1 MSLPYLLLDH
11 ITVTYDTA
19 GHAHTAVRDLS
30 LSLARGEIG
39 CLLGPSG
46 CGKTTV
52 LRAVC
57 GFEPLGG
64 GRIVL
69 DGREVA
75 NAQSSEP
82 PERRHVGVV
91 FQDYALFPHLNVA
104 QNIGF
109 GISRMPRGE
118 REARVE
124 DLAERVG
131 LAGALR
137 KYPHEL
143 SGGQQQ
149 RVALARALAPSPALL
164 LLDEPFSNLD
174 LDLRER
180 LAVEV
185 REIIRASGATA
196 ILVTHDQHEAFAMA
210 DRIGVMHAGAIAQW
224 SPARDLWQAPAN
236 RVVADFIGRGALVPG
251 TFRSH
256 GPKADKNSDVG
267 GDGVRDGAHDGARDG
282 ADSHGGSIALELGE
296 IAASPALA
304 TQLLRAASG
313 ETPTSVDVLLRADDI
328 THDPASPF
336 EATLVRRAF
345 RGSDQLYTLRLASGH
360 EVIARV
366 DGELTHEAGERV
378 GLRLTVRHPVAFAAA
393 TSRTPSPGGW

>member
-1 MSLPYLLLDH
+1 MPLPPTPATPPTPPAPPAPPEPYLLLDH
-11 ITVTYDTA
+11 IRVNYEAA
-19 GHAHTAVRDLS
+19 GHVHTAVRDLS

-57 GFEPLGG
+57 GFEPLAG

-104 QNIGF
+104 ENIGF
-109 GISRMPRGE
+109 GLGRMARGE
-118 REARVE
+118 RQARV
-124 DLAERVG
+124 DRLAERVG
-131 LAGALR
+131 LAAVLR

-149 RVALARALAPSPALL
+149 RVALARALAPAPALL

-196 ILVTHDQHEAFAMA
+196 MLVTHDQHEAFAMA

-224 SPARDLWQAPAN
+224 SPARELWRTPAN
-236 RVVADFIGRGALVPG
+236 RVVADFIGRGALIPG
-251 TFRSH
+251 VFR
-256 GPKADKNSDVG
+256 GNSG
-267 GDGVRDGAHDGARDG
+267 G
-282 ADSHGGSIALELGE
+282 GGISLELGE
-296 IAASPALA
+296 IAVAPVLA
-304 TQLLRAASG
+304 DTLLRSAVDDAH
-313 ETPTSVDVLLRADDI
+313 PVSVDVLLRADDI
-328 THDPASPF
+328 AHDPASPF
-336 EATLVRRAF
+336 EGTLVRRAF
-345 RGSDQLYTLRLASGH
+345 RGADQLYTLRLASGR

-366 DGELTHEAGERV
+366 DGDLSHETGEPV
-378 GLRLTVRHPVAFAAA
+378 GLRLTVRHPVAFPASVAAV
-393 TSRTPSPGGW
+393 

>member
-1 MSLPYLLLDH
+1 MPLPYLLLDH
-11 ITVTYDTA
+11 LCVNYETA
-19 GHAHTAVRDLS
+19 GHVHTAVCDLS

-57 GFEPLGG
+57 GFEPLAG

-69 DGREVA
+69 DGHEVA
-75 NAQSSEP
+75 NAQFSEP

-91 FQDYALFPHLNVA
+91 FQDYALFPHLDVA
-104 QNIGF
+104 RNIGF
-109 GISRMPRGE
+109 GIGRMALGE
-118 REARVE
+118 RQARVE
-124 DLAERVG
+124 GLAERVG
-131 LAGALR
+131 LAGALK

-149 RVALARALAPSPALL
+149 RVALARALAPAPALL

-185 REIIRASGATA
+185 REIIQASGATA

-224 SPARDLWQAPAN
+224 SPAHELWRMPAN
-236 RVVADFIGRGALVPG
+236 RVVADFIGRGALIPG
-251 TFRSH
+251 TFR
-256 GPKADKNSDVG
+256 GNANG
-267 GDGVRDGAHDGARDG
+267 GGI
-282 ADSHGGSIALELGE
+282 SLELGE
-296 IAASPALA
+296 LAVSPMLA
-304 TQLLRAASG
+304 DKLLRSAARD
-313 ETPTSVDVLLRADDI
+313 TYPVSVDVLLRADDI
-328 THDPASPF
+328 AHDPASPF

-345 RGSDQLYTLRLASGH
+345 RGADQLYTLRLASGR

-366 DGELTHEAGERV
+366 DSELAHEAGERV
-378 GLRLTVRHPVAFAAA
+378 GVRLTVEHPVVFAASVA
-393 TSRTPSPGGW
+393 DV

>member
-1 MSLPYLLLDH
+1 MPLPYLLLDH
-11 ITVTYDTA
+11 ISVNYHA
-19 GHAHTAVRDLS
+19 GGHLHTAVRDLT

-57 GFEPLGG
+57 GFEPLSG

-69 DGREVA
+69 DGHEVA
-75 NAQSSEP
+75 NAQLSEP

-109 GISRMPRGE
+109 GLGRMTRAE
-118 REARVE
+118 REDRVAT
-124 DLAERVG
+124 LAERVG

-137 KYPHEL
+137 QYPHEL

-224 SPARDLWQAPAN
+224 SPARELWRTPAN
-236 RVVADFIGRGALVPG
+236 RVVADFIGRGALIPG
-251 TFRSH
+251 TFR
-256 GPKADKNSDVG
+256 GNADG
-267 GDGVRDGAHDGARDG
+267 GGI
-282 ADSHGGSIALELGE
+282 SIELGE
-296 IAASPALA
+296 IAVSPALA
-304 TQLLRAASG
+304 DKLLRTAAKDAY
-313 ETPTSVDVLLRADDI
+313 PVNVDVLLRADDI
-328 THDPASPF
+328 AHDPASPF

-345 RGSDQLYTLRLASGH
+345 RGADQLYTLRLASGQ

-378 GLRLTVRHPVAFAAA
+378 GLRLAVQHPVAFAAGTA
-393 TSRTPSPGGW
+393 PV

>member
-1 MSLPYLLLDH
+1 MPLPYLLLDH
-11 ITVTYDTA
+11 ISVNYDAA
-19 GHAHTAVRDLS
+19 GHLHTAVRDLS

-52 LRAVC
+52 LRAVS
-57 GFEPLGG
+57 GFEPLAG

-69 DGREVA
+69 DGHEVA
-75 NAQSSEP
+75 NAQMSEP
-82 PERRHVGVV
+82 PERRHIGVV

-109 GISRMPRGE
+109 GLGRMPRSE
-118 REARVE
+118 RQSRVE
-124 DLAERVG
+124 MLAERVG
-131 LAGALR
+131 LAGVLR

-224 SPARDLWQAPAN
+224 APARELWRTPAN
-236 RVVADFIGRGALVPG
+236 RVVADFIGRGALIPG
-251 TFRSH
+251 TFR
-256 GPKADKNSDVG
+256 GNTDG
-267 GDGVRDGAHDGARDG
+267 GGI
-282 ADSHGGSIALELGE
+282 SLEIGE
-296 IAASPALA
+296 VPVAPLLA
-304 TQLLRAASG
+304 EKLLRTAAKDAY
-313 ETPTSVDVLLRADDI
+313 PVDVDVLLRADDI
-328 THDPASPF
+328 AHDPASPF

-345 RGSDQLYTLRLASGH
+345 RGADQLYTLRLASGREVVARMDGDLAH
-360 EVIARV
+360 EI
-366 DGELTHEAGERV
+366 GERV
-378 GLRLTVRHPVAFAAA
+378 GLRLTVQHAVAFAASA
-393 TSRTPSPGGW
+393 AESAHAITV

>member
-1 MSLPYLLLDH
+1 MPLPYLLLDQLC
-11 ITVTYDTA
+11 VNYETA
-19 GHAHTAVRDLS
+19 GHVHTAVRDLS

-57 GFEPLGG
+57 GFEPLAG

-69 DGREVA
+69 DGHEVA
-75 NAQSSEP
+75 NAQLSEP

-91 FQDYALFPHLNVA
+91 FQDYALFPHLDVA
-104 QNIGF
+104 RNIGF
-109 GISRMPRGE
+109 GIGRMPRGE
-118 REARVE
+118 RRARVE
-124 DLAERVG
+124 GLAERVG
-131 LAGALR
+131 LAGALK

-149 RVALARALAPSPALL
+149 RVALARALAPAPALL

-224 SPARDLWQAPAN
+224 SPARELWRMPAN
-236 RVVADFIGRGALVPG
+236 RVVADFIGRGALIPG
-251 TFRSH
+251 TFR
-256 GPKADKNSDVG
+256 GNADG
-267 GDGVRDGAHDGARDG
+267 GGI
-282 ADSHGGSIALELGE
+282 SLELGE
-296 IAASPALA
+296 LAVSPVLA
-304 TQLLRAASG
+304 DKLLRSAAKD
-313 ETPTSVDVLLRADDI
+313 TYPVSVDVLLRADDI
-328 THDPASPF
+328 AHDPASPF

-345 RGSDQLYTLRLASGH
+345 RGADQIYTLRLASGR

-366 DGELTHEAGERV
+366 DSELAHEAGERV
-378 GLRLTVRHPVAFAAA
+378 GVRLTVEHPVAFAASVA
-393 TSRTPSPGGW
+393 AV

>member
-1 MSLPYLLLDH
+1 MPLPYLLLDH
-11 ITVTYDTA
+11 ISVNYDTA
-19 GHAHTAVRDLS
+19 GHVHTAVRDLS

-57 GFEPLGG
+57 GFEPLVG

-69 DGREVA
+69 DGHEVA

-109 GISRMPRGE
+109 GLGRMPRGE
-118 REARVE
+118 RQVRVE
-124 DLAERVG
+124 TLAERVG

-224 SPARDLWQAPAN
+224 SPARDLWRTPAN
-236 RVVADFIGRGALVPG
+236 RVVADFIGRGALIPG
-251 TFRSH
+251 TFR
-256 GPKADKNSDVG
+256 GNAQG
-267 GDGVRDGAHDGARDG
+267 GGI
-282 ADSHGGSIALELGE
+282 SIELGE
-296 IAASPALA
+296 ISVSSTLA
-304 TQLLRAASG
+304 DKLLRNAARDAY
-313 ETPTSVDVLLRADDI
+313 PVSVDVLLRADDLS
-328 THDPASPF
+328 HDPASPF

-345 RGSDQLYTLRLASGH
+345 RGADQLYTLRLASGA
-360 EVIARV
+360 EVVARV
-366 DGELTHEAGERV
+366 DGELTHEAGDRV
-378 GLRLTVRHPVAFAAA
+378 GLRLAVQHPVAFAASSTTA
-393 TSRTPSPGGW
+393 

>member
-69 DGREVA
+69 DGHEVA
-75 NAQSSEP
+75 TAQSSEP

-109 GISRMPRGE
+109 GLGRMPRSE
-118 REARVE
+118 RNSRVE

-185 REIIRASGATA
+185 REIIQASGATA

-224 SPARDLWQAPAN
+224 SPARELWQTPAN

-251 TFRSH
+251 TFRAN
-256 GPKADKNSDVG
+256 GATGTIDSDVG
-267 GDGVRDGAHDGARDG
+267 DRDGTQSR
-282 ADSHGGSIALELGE
+282 GGSIALEIGE
-296 IAASPALA
+296 IEASPALA

-313 ETPTSVDVLLRADDI
+313 EMPFGVDVLLRADDI

-360 EVIARV
+360 EIIARV
-366 DGELTHEAGERV
+366 DGELTHETGERV
-378 GLRLTVRHPVAFAAA
+378 GLRLTVRHPVAFAAG

>member
-1 MSLPYLLLDH
+1 MPLPYLLLDH
-11 ITVTYDTA
+11 ICVNYDTA
-19 GHAHTAVRDLS
+19 GHVHTAVRDLS

-57 GFEPLGG
+57 GFEPLAG

-69 DGREVA
+69 DAHEVA
-75 NAQSSEP
+75 NAQMSEP

-109 GISRMPRGE
+109 GLGRMARAE
-118 REARVE
+118 RHDRVQT
-124 DLAERVG
+124 LAERVG
-131 LAGALR
+131 LAGALH

-185 REIIRASGATA
+185 REIIRESGATA

-210 DRIGVMHAGAIAQW
+210 DRIGVMHAGAVAQW
-224 SPARDLWQAPAN
+224 APARELWRTPAN
-236 RVVADFIGRGALVPG
+236 RVVADFIGRGALIPG
-251 TFRSH
+251 TFR
-256 GPKADKNSDVG
+256 GNTEG
-267 GDGVRDGAHDGARDG
+267 GGI
-282 ADSHGGSIALELGE
+282 SLELGE
-296 IAASPALA
+296 IAVVPALA
-304 TQLLRAASG
+304 EKLLRAAAAKDAY
-313 ETPTSVDVLLRADDI
+313 PVNVDVLLRADDI
-328 THDPASPF
+328 VHDPASPF

-345 RGSDQLYTLRLASGH
+345 RGADQLYTLRLASGR

-366 DGELTHEAGERV
+366 DGELVHEAGERM
-378 GLRLTVRHPVAFAAA
+378 GLRLAVQHPVAFTA
-393 TSRTPSPGGW
+393 SGTPV

>member
-19 GHAHTAVRDLS
+19 GHTHTAVRDLS

-69 DGREVA
+69 DGHEVA
-75 NAQSSEP
+75 NAQASEP
-82 PERRHVGVV
+82 PERRHIGVV

-109 GISRMPRGE
+109 GLGRIPRVE
-118 REARVE
+118 RNSRVE

-224 SPARDLWQAPAN
+224 SPARELWQTPAN
-236 RVVADFIGRGALVPG
+236 RVVADFIGRGTLVPG
-251 TFRSH
+251 SFRQHVGKGEH
-256 GPKADKNSDVG
+256 GEA
-267 GDGVRDGAHDGARDG
+267 
-282 ADSHGGSIALELGE
+282 GSIALEIGE
-296 IAASPALA
+296 IATTPALA
-304 TQLLRAASG
+304 AQLQRSASG
-313 ETPTSVDVLLRADDI
+313 EMPFAVDVLLRADDI

-345 RGSDQLYTLRLASGH
+345 RGADQLYTLRLASGH
-360 EVIARV
+360 EIIARV
-366 DGELTHEAGERV
+366 DGDLTHETGERV
-378 GLRLTVRHPVAFAAA
+378 GLRLTVRHPVAFAAT
-393 TSRTPSPGGW
+393 TSGTPSPGGW

>member
-1 MSLPYLLLDH
+1 MPLPYLLLDH
-11 ITVTYDTA
+11 ISVNYAAA

-57 GFEPLGG
+57 GFEPLAG

-69 DGREVA
+69 DGHEVA
-75 NAQSSEP
+75 NARSSEP

-91 FQDYALFPHLNVA
+91 FQDYALFPHLSVA
-104 QNIGF
+104 GNIAF
-109 GISRMPRGE
+109 GLGRMARAE
-118 REARVE
+118 REARVAT
-124 DLAERVG
+124 LAERVG
-131 LAGALR
+131 LAGALH

-224 SPARDLWQAPAN
+224 SPARELWRAPAN
-236 RVVADFIGRGALVPG
+236 RVVADFVGRGAFIPG
-251 TFRSH
+251 TFR
-256 GPKADKNSDVG
+256 GNAG
-267 GDGVRDGAHDGARDG
+267 G
-282 ADSHGGSIALELGE
+282 GGIALELGE
-296 IAASPALA
+296 IAVSPALA
-304 TQLLRAASG
+304 EQLLRAAG
-313 ETPTSVDVLLRADDI
+313 DAYPVDVDVLLRADDI
-328 THDPASPF
+328 AHDPASPF
-336 EATLVRRAF
+336 EALLVRRAF
-345 RGSDQLYTLRLASGH
+345 RGADQLYTLRLASGR
-360 EVIARV
+360 EVLARV
-366 DGELTHEAGERV
+366 DGDLSHEAGERV
-378 GLRLTVRHPVAFAAA
+378 GLRLAVQHPVAFVATRAASGAPGVMGA
-393 TSRTPSPGGW
+393 TTEATAEATAEATTETTTETTAA

>member
-1 MSLPYLLLDH
+1 MPLPYLLLDH
-11 ITVTYDTA
+11 ISVSYDAA
-19 GHAHTAVRDLS
+19 GQVHTAVRDLS

-57 GFEPLGG
+57 GFEPLAG

-69 DGREVA
+69 DGHEVA
-75 NAQSSEP
+75 NAQLNEP

-91 FQDYALFPHLNVA
+91 FQDYALFPHLSVA

-109 GISRMPRGE
+109 GLGRTARGE
-118 REARVE
+118 RQERVE
-124 DLAERVG
+124 MLAERVG
-131 LAGALR
+131 LAGALT

-224 SPARDLWQAPAN
+224 SPARELWRTPAN
-236 RVVADFIGRGALVPG
+236 RVVADFIGRGALIPG
-251 TFRSH
+251 TFR
-256 GPKADKNSDVG
+256 GNADG
-267 GDGVRDGAHDGARDG
+267 GGI
-282 ADSHGGSIALELGE
+282 SLELGE
-296 IAASPALA
+296 IPVLPALA
-304 TQLLRAASG
+304 DKLLRAAAKD
-313 ETPTSVDVLLRADDI
+313 TYPVHVDVLLRADDI
-328 THDPASPF
+328 AHDPASPF

-345 RGSDQLYTLRLASGH
+345 RGADQLYTLRLASGR

-366 DGELTHEAGERV
+366 DGELAHEAGERV
-378 GLRLTVRHPVAFAAA
+378 GLRLTVRHPVAFTASA
-393 TSRTPSPGGW
+393 PLV

>member
-1 MSLPYLLLDH
+1 MSYLMLDH
-11 ITVTYDTA
+11 IAVTYATP
-19 GHAHTAVRDLS
+19 GHTHAAVRDLS
-30 LSLARGEIG
+30 LTLARGEIG

-57 GFEPLGG
+57 GFEPLAA

-75 NAQSSEP
+75 TATHSEP

-91 FQDYALFPHLNVA
+91 FQDYALFPHLSVA
-104 QNIGF
+104 QNIAF
-109 GISRMPRGE
+109 GLGNVPRRERQSRVAE
-118 REARVE
+118 
-124 DLAERVG
+124 LAERVG
-131 LAGALR
+131 LTAQLA

-149 RVALARALAPSPALL
+149 RVALARALAPAPALL

-185 REIIRASGATA
+185 REIIQASGATA

-210 DRIGVMHAGAIAQW
+210 DRIGVMHDGAIAQW
-224 SPARDLWQAPAN
+224 ASPDALYRAPTS
-236 RVVADFIGRGALVPG
+236 RSVADFIGRGALVPAE
-251 TFRSH
+251 FRPAGGGAGAVSYRPARTATMTQTAA
-256 GPKADKNSDVG
+256 GLPVG
-267 GDGVRDGAHDGARDG
+267 GGAAP
-282 ADSHGGSIALELGE
+282 AGGTLVTPLGPIAVSTAMANG
-296 IAASPALA
+296 
-304 TQLLRAASG
+304 LRAG
-313 ETPTSVDVLLRADDI
+313 PVDVLLRAGDV
-328 THDPASPF
+328 TYDPASPH

-345 RGSDQLYTLRLASGH
+345 RGADQLYTLRLDSGVDVFAS
-360 EVIARV
+360 V
-366 DGELTHEAGERV
+366 DGELSHAPGDRI
-378 GLRLTVRHPVAFAAA
+378 GLRLTVKHPVAFSSVPTA
-393 TSRTPSPGGW
+393 

>member
-1 MSLPYLLLDH
+1 MPLPYLLLDH
-11 ITVTYDTA
+11 ISVNYDTA
-19 GHAHTAVRDLS
+19 GRPHTAVRDLS

-57 GFEPLGG
+57 GFEPLAG

-69 DGREVA
+69 DGHEVA
-75 NAQSSEP
+75 NAQTSAP

-91 FQDYALFPHLNVA
+91 FQDYALFPHLSVA

-109 GISRMPRGE
+109 GLTRLPRAE

-124 DLAERVG
+124 MLAERVG

-224 SPARDLWQAPAN
+224 SPARELWRTPAN
-236 RVVADFIGRGALVPG
+236 RVVADFIGRGALIPG
-251 TFRSH
+251 TFR
-256 GPKADKNSDVG
+256 GNADG
-267 GDGVRDGAHDGARDG
+267 GG
-282 ADSHGGSIALELGE
+282 IALELGE
-296 IAASPALA
+296 IAIPPSMADK
-304 TQLLRAASG
+304 LLRSAPKGAY
-313 ETPTSVDVLLRADDI
+313 PVDVDVLLRADDVS
-328 THDPASPF
+328 HDPASPF
-336 EATLVRRAF
+336 EGTLVRRAF
-345 RGSDQLYTLRLASGH
+345 RGADQLYTLRLASGR
-360 EVIARV
+360 EVVARV
-366 DGELTHEAGERV
+366 DGELTHAPGERV
-378 GLRLTVRHPVAFAAA
+378 GLRLTVQHPVAFTARDA
-393 TSRTPSPGGW
+393 TV

>member
-1 MSLPYLLLDH
+1 MPLPYLLLDH
-11 ITVTYDTA
+11 ICVSYDTT
-19 GHAHTAVRDLS
+19 GQTHIAVRDLS

-57 GFEPLGG
+57 GFEPLAG

-69 DGREVA
+69 DGHEVA
-75 NAQSSEP
+75 NAQLSEP

-109 GISRMPRGE
+109 GISRM
-118 REARVE
+118 ARVE
-124 DLAERVG
+124 RQTRVEMLAERVG
-131 LAGALR
+131 LAGTLK

-149 RVALARALAPSPALL
+149 RVALARALAPAPALL

-224 SPARDLWQAPAN
+224 SAARELWRSPAN
-236 RVVADFIGRGALVPG
+236 RIVADFIGRGALIPG
-251 TFRSH
+251 TFRGNAEGGGISLEI
-256 GPKADKNSDVG
+256 GEISVSSALADKLLRS
-267 GDGVRDGAHDGARDG
+267 AARDTY
-282 ADSHGGSIALELGE
+282 
-296 IAASPALA
+296 PV
-304 TQLLRAASG
+304 
-313 ETPTSVDVLLRADDI
+313 SVDVLLRADDI
-328 THDPASPF
+328 AHDPASPF
-336 EATLVRRAF
+336 EGTLVRRAF
-345 RGSDQLYTLRLASGH
+345 RGADQLYTLRLASGI
-360 EVIARV
+360 EVVARV
-366 DGELTHEAGERV
+366 DGELAHEAGDRV
-378 GLRLTVRHPVAFAAA
+378 GLRLTVQHPVAFTAAQA
-393 TSRTPSPGGW
+393 AV

>member
-1 MSLPYLLLDH
+1 MPLPYLLLDH
-11 ITVTYDTA
+11 ISVSYDTA
-19 GHAHTAVRDLS
+19 GHVHTAVRDLS

-57 GFEPLGG
+57 GFEPLVG

-69 DGREVA
+69 DGHEVA
-75 NAQSSEP
+75 NAQASEP

-109 GISRMPRGE
+109 GLGRTPRGE
-118 REARVE
+118 RQARVAM
-124 DLAERVG
+124 LAERVG

-149 RVALARALAPSPALL
+149 RVALARALAPAPALL

-224 SPARDLWQAPAN
+224 SAARDLWRTPAN
-236 RVVADFIGRGALVPG
+236 RVVADFIGRGTLIPG
-251 TFRSH
+251 TFR
-256 GPKADKNSDVG
+256 GNADG
-267 GDGVRDGAHDGARDG
+267 GGI
-282 ADSHGGSIALELGE
+282 SLELGE
-296 IAASPALA
+296 ISVSAALA
-304 TQLLRAASG
+304 DKLLRHAAKDAY
-313 ETPTSVDVLLRADDI
+313 PLNVDVLLRADDI
-328 THDPASPF
+328 SHDPASPF
-336 EATLVRRAF
+336 EATLLRRAF
-345 RGSDQLYTLRLASGH
+345 RGADQLYTLRLASGM
-360 EVIARV
+360 EVVARV
-366 DGELTHEAGERV
+366 DGELTHEAGDRV
-378 GLRLTVRHPVAFAAA
+378 GLRLTVQHPVAFASSSASA
-393 TSRTPSPGGW
+393 